1 MNEYGL
7 AGSGNTPKDCAK
19 MVGKAI
25 GVMFAGRT
33 VTHILHL
40 QTKKYAEHIALNE
53 FYDGI
58 IDLTDKLAEA
68 TQGHYGLLDVPFI
81 TIAVPK
87 DSATFLKDQLKELDK
102 IMAGVEEDYL
112 KNIYQEVQTLYRST
126 IYKLVNL
133 S

>member
-1 MNEYGL
+1 MNEDGL
-7 AGSGNTPKDCAK
+7 ARSGGLKDCSGMIA
-19 MVGKAI
+19 KAI
-25 GVMFAGRT
+25 GIMFAGRT
-33 VTHILHL
+33 ATHIMHL
-40 QTKKYAEHIALNE
+40 KTKSYAEHKALNE
-53 FYDGI
+53 FYDGVI
-58 IDLTDKLAEA
+58 GLVDGLAEA
-68 TQGHYGLLDVPFI
+68 TQGQYGLLDIPFI
-81 TIAVPK
+81 TVAVPN

>member
-1 MNEYGL
+1 MNENGL
-7 AGSGNTPKDCAK
+7 AGSVNSKDCAA
-19 MVGKAI
+19 MIAKAI
-25 GVMFAGRT
+25 GIMFAGRT

-58 IDLTDKLAEA
+58 VDLTDKLAEA
-68 TQGHYGLLDVPFI
+68 TQGQYGLLDIPFI
-81 TIAVPK
+81 TVAVPN
-87 DSATFLKDQLKELDK
+87 DSTVFLKDQLAELDK
-102 IMAGVEEDYL
+102 LMKCVDDDYL
-112 KNIYQEVQTLYRST
+112 MNIFQEIQSLYRST